1 MSRLN
6 LFTAILLLLL
16 PVSVFAQQGNGAGK
30 YAQIRGTVTMA
41 DPVDEPVGFA
51 TVHLLPQ
58 DIYTTTEMDGTYI
71 LKNIEP
77 GATKL
82 SIQFI
87 GMETIDTLVN
97 LAAGKE
103 YVFNFIMQETNFRL
117 DEVTVLAEQ
126 SKAGEAT
133 ASNISRQ
140 AIDHLQA
147 STIKDVM
154 QLLPGASLQNSNMSV
169 ANNIYIRTIAP

>member
-1 MSRLN
+1 MLKFRTTVAFLLMMLPLA
-6 LFTAILLLLL
+6 LFAQNGKFAQIKGKVTMENAQGE
-16 PVSVFAQQGNGAGK
+16 PVS
-30 YAQIRGTVTMA
+30 
-41 DPVDEPVGFA
+41 FA

-58 DIYTTTEMDGTYI
+58 DVYASTELDGSYV
-71 LKNIEP
+71 LKNLEP
-77 GATKL
+77 GKT
-82 SIQFI
+82 SISVQFV

-97 LAAGKE
+97 LAAGE
-103 YVFNFIMQETNFRL
+103 TYTLNFVMKETNFRL
-117 DEVTVLAEQ
+117 SEVTVLAEQ

-147 STIKDVM
+147 ATIKDVM

-169 ANNIYIRTIAP
+169 ADRKSVV